1 MKTQKNNRFASLL
14 LTGKVASLPLMISQ
28 ARADVTPTYADMIG
42 TSLRVIEIPSGTA
55 IRLQSIAADSSAS
68 PASNYVGSNYAAAFC
83 TNAGLPTTATF
94 VVTGVSQGETV
105 VLAAASNRNDPVN
118 LAINSKLTLGS
129 QGMVLLGSADIGNS
143 LTPLTSVKGSVSFNV
158 PMANLQL
165 LGASGKFYVQAAIIP
180 AGATQTPASWK
191 FSELDEIS
199 VGTCAS
205 STYGTTY

>member
-1 MKTQKNNRFASLL
+1 MKNNRFASLL

-28 ARADVTPTYADMIG
+28 AKADVTPTFTDMIG
-42 TSLRVIEIPSGTA
+42 TALRIIEVPSGSA
-55 IRLQSIAADSSAS
+55 IRLQSIAGDASAS
-68 PASNYVGSNYAAAFC
+68 PASSYVGSSYAAAFC

-118 LAINSKLTLGS
+118 FALDSRITLGS
-129 QGMVLLGSADIGNS
+129 QGMILLGSADIGNS

-158 PMANLQL
+158 PMANLQS

-180 AGATQTPASWK
+180 SGTLQTPASWRI
-191 FSELDEIS
+191 SELDEIS

>member
-1 MKTQKNNRFASLL
+1 MKNNRFASLL

-28 ARADVTPTYADMIG
+28 ARADVTPTYLDMIG
-42 TSLRVIEIPSGTA
+42 TALRVIEIPSGSA
-55 IRLQSIAADSSAS
+55 IRLQSIAGDASAS
-68 PASNYVGSNYAAAFC
+68 PASNYVGSSYAAAFC

-94 VVTGVSQGETV
+94 VVTGVNQGETI

-118 LAINSKLTLGS
+118 LGINSRLTLGS
-129 QGMVLLGSADIGNS
+129 QGLILLGTASIANS
-143 LTPLTSVKGSVSFNV
+143 LTPLTAVKGSVSFNV
-158 PMANLQL
+158 PMANLTS
-165 LGASGKFYVQAAIIP
+165 LGASGKFYVQAVIIGSGGALGTP
-180 AGATQTPASWK
+180 AGWT